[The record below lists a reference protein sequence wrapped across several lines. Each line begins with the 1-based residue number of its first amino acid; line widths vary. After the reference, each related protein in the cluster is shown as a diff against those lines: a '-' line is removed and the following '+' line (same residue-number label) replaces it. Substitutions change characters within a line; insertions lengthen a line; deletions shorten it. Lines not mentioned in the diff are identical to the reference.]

1 MIEKKVIAKHIET
14 HYKMFG
20 KGKPLLILHGW
31 PSSSEK
37 WIGIGKELAE
47 HGFLVVIPDLPGFG
61 STPAPATP
69 WSQGDYVQW
78 MQEFVD
84 ALPEFKKEFYLL
96 GHSFGGSLSARFA
109 IKYNQR
115 LEKLFLV
122 AASCIRKKTLPKD
135 VSSRISKIVKKL
147 SFIPYYR
154 LIRKAMY
161 KFVFKKS
168 DYANIEGVMK
178 ETYLKVIADDS
189 SQKLYFIKVPTI
201 ILWGDKDTSTPIDDA
216 RFINKKIQNS
226 KLIIIPGVGHS
237 VQLEAPEILIQ
248 KILENV

>member
-1 MIEKKVIAKHIET
+1 MIEKKVVAKQIET

-78 MQEFVD
+78 MHEFVE
-84 ALPEFKKEFYLL
+84 ALPEFKQEFYLL

-147 SFIPYYR
+147 SFIPYYQ
-154 LIRKAMY
+154 LMRKALY

-168 DYANIEGVMK
+168 DYANVEGVMK

-201 ILWGDKDTSTPIDDA
+201 ILWGDKDTATPLEDA

-248 KILENV
+248 KILENA